1 VPPEDEAGNTPPT
14 LRPAPAA
21 PPVIHEG
28 LPTQL
33 PDIDP
38 DETTDWIDSF
48 DALVKDRGRER
59 ARYVMLRLLER
70 ARQKQVGVPALRS
83 TDYIN
88 TIPPEREP
96 WFPGDE
102 YIERRI
108 RCFIRWNA
116 AVMVSD
122 ANRKGLE
129 VGGHIA
135 TYQSSAS
142 LYEVGFNHFFRGKE
156 HPGGGDQIY
165 IQGHGSPGIYARA
178 FLEGRLDE
186 QQLLNFRQ
194 EVQHGVGKG
203 LSSYPH
209 PRLMP
214 EFWEFPT
221 VSMGLTGINSIY
233 QARFNRYLSGR
244 GIKDTSDQHVWAFLG
259 DGEMAEPESLGA
271 IRVAAREEL
280 DNLTWVINCNLQQ
293 LDGPVTGNGKIIQ
306 ELEANFRGAGWN
318 VIKVIWG
325 RDWDE
330 LLARDVDGV
339 LVNKMNTTPD
349 GQFQTFSVEDG
360 AYNREFFFGP
370 DPRLRK
376 MVEHMSD
383 RQIEKLPR
391 GGHDYRK
398 VYAAFDA
405 ATKHVGQPTVI
416 LAHTIKG
423 WTIDALEGKNATHQM
438 KKLKLPDL
446 LKFRDRLF
454 LPMSDKEITE
464 AYEASGTAPFFH
476 PGAKSAE
483 IEYMLERRRQLGGSL
498 PKRVIRAKPLK
509 VPGDEM
515 YAELKVGSGANKI
528 ATTMAIV
535 RLLRDWMKDPEIGR
549 RIVPIAP
556 DEYRT
561 FGMDSMF
568 PTAKI
573 YNPGG
578 QQYEAVDRMQ
588 LLKWRE
594 ATDGQMLHEGIS
606 EAGAMASAIAAGSAY
621 STHGEAMIPFYIFYS
636 MFGFQRTGDSVW
648 AMADQLARG
657 FLIGATAGR
666 TTLTGEGLQ
675 HADGHSPLL
684 AATNPAV
691 IHYDPAHAHEVAH
704 IMQSGLQRMYTTSP
718 EHPLGE
724 DVIFYVTVYN
734 EPVSQPAE
742 PEGLDVDALLKGIY
756 RFGDGPDLGA
766 DAPKAQL
773 LASGVGFPWIVEAQ
787 QMLATDWGVSADLW
801 SVTSWNEL
809 ARDAIESERHAL
821 LHPEESQRVP
831 FVTGQLADASGPFIA
846 VSDFMRAVPLQIARW
861 VPGDYHALG
870 TDGFGFAD
878 TRPAARRF
886 FNVDAPSIVV
896 QTLQALA
903 ARGEV
908 KQEAVVEAFHRY
920 RIDDP
925 TAVSGVLQEGGDA

>member
-1 VPPEDEAGNTPPT
+1 
-14 LRPAPAA
+14 
-21 PPVIHEG
+21 
-28 LPTQL
+28 
-33 PDIDP
+33 
-38 DETTDWIDSF
+38 
-48 DALVKDRGRER
+48 
-59 ARYVMLRLLER
+59 
-70 ARQKQVGVPALRS
+70 
-83 TDYIN
+83 
-88 TIPPEREP
+88 
-96 WFPGDE
+96 
-102 YIERRI
+102 
-108 RCFIRWNA
+108 
-116 AVMVSD
+116 
-122 ANRKGLE
+122 
-129 VGGHIA
+129 
-135 TYQSSAS
+135 
-142 LYEVGFNHFFRGKE
+142 
-156 HPGGGDQIY
+156 
-165 IQGHGSPGIYARA
+165 
-178 FLEGRLDE
+178 
-186 QQLLNFRQ
+186 
-194 EVQHGVGKG
+194 
-203 LSSYPH
+203 
-209 PRLMP
+209 
-214 EFWEFPT
+214 
-221 VSMGLTGINSIY
+221 
-233 QARFNRYLSGR
+233 
-244 GIKDTSDQHVWAFLG
+244 
-259 DGEMAEPESLGA
+259 
-271 IRVAAREEL
+271 
-280 DNLTWVINCNLQQ
+280 
-293 LDGPVTGNGKIIQ
+293 
-306 ELEANFRGAGWN
+306 
-318 VIKVIWG
+318 VIWG

-339 LVNKMNTTPD
+339 LVNKMNSTPD
-349 GQFQTFSVEDG
+349 GAFQTFSVEDG
-360 AYNREFFFGP
+360 AYNREYFFGP

-446 LKFRDRLF
+446 LKFRDRLY

-464 AYEASGTAPFFH
+464 AYEAHHTAPFFH
-476 PGAKSAE
+476 PGEKSTE

-498 PKRVIRAKPLK
+498 PRRVIRAKPLK
-509 VPGDEM
+509 VPGDAL
-515 YAELKVGSGANKI
+515 YADLKVGSGANKI
-528 ATTMAIV
+528 ATTMAVV

-568 PTAKI
+568 PSAKI

-578 QQYEAVDRMQ
+578 QQYESVDRAQ

-594 ATDGQMLHEGIS
+594 SSEGQMLHEGIS
-606 EAGAMASAIAAGSAY
+606 EAGAMASATAAGSAY

-636 MFGFQRTGDSVW
+636 MFGFQRTGDSIW

-704 IMQSGLQRMYTTSP
+704 IMQSGLKRMYTVTP

-742 PEGLDVDALLKGIY
+742 PENLDVEALLKGIY
-756 RFGDGPDLGA
+756 KFGSGPDLA
-766 DAPKAQL
+766 PDAPKVQL
-773 LASGVGFPWIVEAQ
+773 MASGVGFPWILEAQ
-787 QMLATDWGVSADLW
+787 QLLAEDWGVSADLW

-809 ARDAIESERHAL
+809 AREAIETERAAL
-821 LHPEESQRVP
+821 RDPEAPARTP
-831 FVTGQLADASGPFIA
+831 FVTSQLAEAQGPFVA
-846 VSDFMRAVPLQIARW
+846 VSDYMRAVPLQIARW
-861 VPGDYHALG
+861 IPGEYHALG

-886 FNVDAPSIVV
+886 FNVDAPSVVV
-896 QTLQALA
+896 QALQALA
-903 ARGEV
+903 AQGEV
-908 KQEAVVEAFHRY
+908 KPEVVVEAFAKY

-925 TAVSGVLQEGGDA
+925 TAVSGIAQEGGDA

>member
-1 VPPEDEAGNTPPT
+1 MLD
-14 LRPAPAA
+14 
-21 PPVIHEG
+21 
-28 LPTQL
+28 
-33 PDIDP
+33 
-38 DETTDWIDSF
+38 
-48 DALVKDRGRER
+48 DRGRER

-70 ARQKQVGVPALRS
+70 AREKQVGVPALRS

-102 YIERRI
+102 EIERRI
-108 RCFIRWNA
+108 RAFIRWNA
-116 AVMVSD
+116 AVMVSS

-142 LYEVGFNHFFRGKE
+142 LYEVGFNHFFRGKD
-156 HPGGGDQIY
+156 HPGGGDQLY
-165 IQGHGSPGIYARA
+165 IQGHGSPGIYSRA
-178 FLEGRLDE
+178 FLEGRLTEE
-186 QQLLNFRQ
+186 QLYRFRQ
-194 EVQHGVGKG
+194 EVQHGVGAG
-203 LSSYPH
+203 LPSYPH

-214 EFWEFPT
+214 DFWEFPT

-233 QARFNRYLSGR
+233 QARFNRYMHNR
-244 GIKDTSDQHVWAFLG
+244 NIKDTSQQRVWAFMG

-271 IRVAAREEL
+271 IRIAAREEL
-280 DNLTWVINCNLQQ
+280 DNLTWIINCNLQQ

-325 RDWDE
+325 REWDA
-330 LLARDVDGV
+330 LLAKDVDGV
-339 LVNKMNTTPD
+339 LVNRMNTTPD
-349 GQFQTFSVEDG
+349 GQFQTYSTEDG
-360 AYNREFFFGP
+360 GFVRNDFFGS
-370 DPRLRK
+370 DPRLRA

-383 RQIEKLPR
+383 SQIEKLPR

-438 KKLKLPDL
+438 KKLTPDDL
-446 LKFRDRLF
+446 KKFRDRLY
-454 LPMSDKEITE
+454 LPISDRDLEE
-464 AYEASGTAPFFH
+464 SYEKTGGAPFFH
-476 PGAKSAE
+476 PGKDSPE
-483 IEYMLERRRQLGGSL
+483 IEYMLERRNQLGGSL
-498 PKRVIRAKPLK
+498 PRRVVRASSLK
-509 VPGDEM
+509 LPGDEI
-515 YAELKVGSGANKI
+515 YAELKQGSGKNKI
-528 ATTMAIV
+528 ATTMAVV
-535 RLLRDWMKDPEIGR
+535 RLLRDWMKNPEIGE

-568 PTAKI
+568 PSAKV

-578 QQYEAVDRMQ
+578 QQYDPVDRK
-588 LLKWRE
+588 LLLSYKE
-594 ATDGQMLHEGIS
+594 SAQGQMLHEGIS
-606 EAGAMASAIAAGSAY
+606 EAGAMASATAAGSAY
-621 STHGEAMIPFYIFYS
+621 STHGEHMIPFYIFYS
-636 MFGFQRTGDSVW
+636 MFGFQRTGDSIW

-675 HADGHSPLL
+675 HADGHSPLI

-691 IHYDPAHAHEVAH
+691 VHYDPAFAFEVSH
-704 IMQSGLQRMYTTSP
+704 IMQSGLERMYGADA
-718 EHPLGE
+718 EN
-724 DVIFYVTVYN
+724 VIFYITVYN
-734 EPVSQPAE
+734 EPVSMPAE
-742 PEGLDVDALLKGIY
+742 PADVDVEGILKGIHKVST
-756 RFGDGPDLGA
+756 GEGEGPRV
-766 DAPKAQL
+766 QL
-773 LASGVGFPWIVEAQ
+773 LASGVGYPWVADAAR
-787 QMLATDWGVSADLW
+787 MLAEEWGVQADTW

-809 ARDAIESERHAL
+809 ARDAVAAEEWNL
-821 LHPEESQRVP
+821 LHPGDAKRTAYVADK
-831 FVTGQLADASGPFIA
+831 LAGVAGPVVA

-861 VPGDYHALG
+861 VPGDYRVLG
-870 TDGFGFAD
+870 ADGFGFAD

-886 FNVDAPSIVV
+886 FRIDAQSVVV
-896 QTLQALA
+896 QALQALA
-903 ARGEV
+903 DAGEFPV
-908 KQEAVVEAFHRY
+908 EKVVEAAAKY

-925 TAVSGVLQEGGDA
+925 TAVRDVKQEGGDA

>member
-1 VPPEDEAGNTPPT
+1 VSDEAKTDPEV
-14 LRPAPAA
+14 RPNPAT

-48 DALVKDRGRER
+48 DSLIEDRGRER

-70 ARQKQVGVPALRS
+70 ARQRQVGVPALRS

-102 YIERRI
+102 DVERRI
-108 RCFIRWNA
+108 RAFIRWNA

-142 LYEVGFNHFFRGKE
+142 LYEVGFNHFFRGKD

-178 FLEGRLDE
+178 FLEGRLTE

-214 EFWEFPT
+214 DFWEFPT

-233 QARFNRYLSGR
+233 QARFNRYLHNR
-244 GIKDTSDQHVWAFLG
+244 GIKDTSDQNVWAFLG

-271 IRVAAREEL
+271 ISVAAREEL

-293 LDGPVTGNGKIIQ
+293 LDGPVRGNGKIIQ
-306 ELEANFRGAGWN
+306 ELESVFRGAGWN
-318 VIKVIWG
+318 VVKVIWG
-325 RDWDE
+325 REWDE

-339 LVNKMNTTPD
+339 LVNKMNSTPD
-349 GQFQTFSVEDG
+349 GAFQTFSVEDG
-360 AYNREFFFGP
+360 AYNREHFFGP

-405 ATKHVGQPTVI
+405 ATQHVGQPTVI

-438 KKLKLPDL
+438 KKLNKDDL
-446 LKFRDRLF
+446 KKFRDRLY
-454 LPMSDKEITE
+454 LPMSDRDIDETYD
-464 AYEASGTAPFFH
+464 ATGTAPFFH
-476 PGAKSAE
+476 PGVDSPE

-498 PKRVIRAKPLK
+498 PKRVVRAKPLK
-509 VPGDEM
+509 VPGDEL
-515 YAELKVGSGANKI
+515 YADLKQGSGNNKV
-528 ATTMAIV
+528 ATTMALV
-535 RLLRDWMKDPEIGR
+535 RLLKDWMKDPEIGR

-561 FGMDSMF
+561 FGMDAMF
-568 PTAKI
+568 PTAKV

-578 QQYEAVDRMQ
+578 QQYESVDRKL

-594 ATDGQMLHEGIS
+594 SADGQMLHEGIS
-606 EAGAMASAIAAGSAY
+606 EAGAMASATAAGSAY

-636 MFGFQRTGDSVW
+636 MFGFQRTGDSIW

-691 IHYDPAHAHEVAH
+691 VHYDPAHAHEIAH
-704 IMQSGLQRMYTTSP
+704 IMQDGLRRMYTVTP
-718 EHPLGE
+718 EHPMGE
-724 DVIFYVTVYN
+724 DVIYYVTVYN
-734 EPVSQPAE
+734 EPVVQPAE
-742 PEGLDVDALLKGIY
+742 PENLDVDGLLKGMY
-756 RFGDGPDLGA
+756 HFADGPDLGP
-766 DAPKAQL
+766 DAPKVQL
-773 LASGVGFPWIVEAQ
+773 LASGVGFPWIKDAQ
-787 QMLATDWGVSADLW
+787 QLLAQDWGVSADLW

-809 ARDAIESERHAL
+809 ARDAVEAERWSL
-821 LHPEESQRVP
+821 LHPDEQARVP
-831 FVTGQLADASGPFIA
+831 FVTTQLGAAKGPFVA
-846 VSDFMRAVPLQIARW
+846 VSDFMRAVPLQIAHW

-886 FNVDAPSIVV
+886 FNVDAPSVAV
-896 QTLQALA
+896 QALQALA
-903 ARGEV
+903 AQGSV
-908 KQEAVVEAFHRY
+908 KTETVSEAFTKY

-925 TAVSGVLQEGGDA
+925 TAVSGIAQEGGDA